1 MKASELRNKSVDELQ
16 QDLKSL
22 LEEQF
27 KLRMQNATG
36 QAVRPHQF
44 QNVRKEIA
52 RFNTI
57 IHEKK
62 GE

>member
-1 MKASELRNKSVDELQ
+1 MKTSELRSQTVEELEKG
-16 QDLKSL
+16 LTGL

-27 KLRMQNATG
+27 KMRMQNATG
-36 QAVRPHQF
+36 QIVRPHRF
-44 QNVRKEIA
+44 KEVRREIA

-57 IHEKK
+57 IHEKQ

>member
-1 MKASELRNKSVDELQ
+1 MKASELRSQTVEELNKGLIG
-16 QDLKSL
+16 L

-27 KLRMQNATG
+27 KMRMQNATG
-36 QAVRPHQF
+36 QIVRPNRF
-44 QNVRKEIA
+44 KEVRREIA

-57 IHEKK
+57 IHEKQ

>member
-27 KLRMQNATG
+27 KLRMQNTTG

-44 QNVRKEIA
+44 QNLRREIA

>member
-1 MKASELRNKSVDELQ
+1 MNASELRSKSVKDLQ
-16 QDLKSL
+16 QELEAL

-36 QAVRPHQF
+36 QVVRPHRFKQ
-44 QNVRKEIA
+44 VRREIA

-57 IHEKK
+57 IHEKQ

>member
-1 MKASELRNKSVDELQ
+1 MKTSELRSKSKNELQ
-16 QDLKSL
+16 QDLESL

-27 KLRMQNATG
+27 KMRMQNATG
-36 QAVRPHQF
+36 QIVRPHRFKQ
-44 QNVRKEIA
+44 VRREIA

-57 IHEKK
+57 IHEKQ

>member
-1 MKASELRNKSVDELQ
+1 MKTSELRKQTVEELNESLTQ
-16 QDLKSL
+16 L

-27 KLRMQNATG
+27 KMRMQNATG
-36 QAVRPHQF
+36 QIVRPHRFKQ
-44 QNVRKEIA
+44 VRREIA

-57 IHEKK
+57 IHEKQ

>member
-1 MKASELRNKSVDELQ
+1 MKASELRSKSTIELQ
-16 QDLKSL
+16 QDLKGL

-27 KLRMQNATG
+27 KMRMKNATG
-36 QAVRPHQF
+36 QVVRPHRF
-44 QNVRKEIA
+44 KEVRREIA

-57 IHEKK
+57 IHEKQ